1 MNSSCPG
8 QLSTSSP
15 SSSVAWASTGARS
28 CSAAAASAPPA
39 LPYGSSD
46 RSVEMVGGI
55 ISSSPLS
62 YPAAAS
68 AGRIHTVRSASVEAL
83 RVRCPSGRAATKNQV
98 S

>member
-1 MNSSCPG
+1 MCIRDRYGRSWRR
-8 QLSTSSP
+8 
-15 SSSVAWASTGARS
+15 VAT
-28 CSAAAASAPPA
+28 
-39 LPYGSSD
+39 
-46 RSVEMVGGI
+46 VGGI

-68 AGRIHTVRSASVEAL
+68 SGRIHTVRSASVEAF